1 MAGWNAKRLL
11 DWAQKVGPSTH
22 ATVESMLGQRKHPQ
36 QSYRACLGVLRMGK
50 DYSNTRLEAACSRAL
65 ALNAANYRSVSSIL
79 KNGLDKQAQTETA
92 QTALPLTHSTVRGPE
107 YYH

>member
-1 MAGWNAKRLL
+1 
-11 DWAQKVGPSTH
+11 
-22 ATVESMLGQRKHPQ
+22 MLSQRKHPQ

-65 ALNAANYRSVSSIL
+65 AINAANYRSVSFLL
-79 KNGLDKQAQTETA
+79 KNGLDKQNRIEATQTT
-92 QTALPLTHSTVRGPE
+92 LPLTHSEVRGPD